1 MKPLAIVIP
10 WFGANLAGG
19 AEQQAFQI
27 ATRLASRGHAIEVLT
42 TCNLSFE
49 SDWGINHHAEGTTQE
64 FGLTIRRF
72 PVEPR
77 SVETFDRVNA
87 RLLSDDCRPLLRGV
101 NPVSSEDTE
110 VFIRENIKSN
120 ALLDY
125 LETNRESYHAF
136 IFLPYMFAPTTL
148 GLPLVADRAWLQPC
162 LHDEPQ
168 AYFPQTAELFRSAR
182 GLLFNSVGEFE
193 LALQLYGPGI
203 QTRSIIVGE
212 GIERSDYAAD
222 VVATVLPPGLRD
234 ARFILYLGRR
244 ERAKNVHL
252 LVEAFKRFKA
262 NQPTTVMQLVLAGT
276 GIESF
281 ASDPSIIEMGFV
293 AGELKAA
300 LLENCIA
307 LAQPS
312 SNESFSRVLME
323 AWAAGRPAAVNGE
336 CLATSTAVREA
347 RAGWTPST
355 LEQWT
360 DWFGQVDSSSVD
372 VLDELGQRGREY
384 ASINA
389 DWDRVIG
396 RYEDIIGLNVKL
408 EPRAKADR
416 HPRLKAIHQL
426 LPDFVYGDAISNQ
439 AAAIRDRLRRLGY
452 SSEIF
457 SKRRAERLA
466 SDAVLLEDRQPEPG
480 SALIYHYAIGSD
492 VTEIAASHA
501 GPRGLIYHNI
511 TPASYFA
518 PYRPGFSWMLEVGRI
533 SLKRLAQHFPV
544 CVGDSAYNAAEL
556 AAYGF
561 QSPRVLPIVID
572 PDRWNIQPAEQLL
585 RRLQDGRTNLIFT
598 GRVAPNKKQDR
609 LIESFSHYL
618 ELDPHARLIIVGEG
632 RSLDPY
638 FHYVVDKCR
647 ELKLEEHV
655 EFAGQIDDAE
665 LLAYYQ
671 TAHLYWS
678 ASEHEGFGAPLV
690 EAMWFDIP
698 VLALGETAVPETL
711 GNAGVLYDKDEPLS
725 KVAERAYELTHNES
739 RRRDVIEKQRARRRD
754 FTPEAVAP
762 RIGEL
767 CELLEE
773 AIELDSLKVREK

>member
-1 MKPLAIVIP
+1 MKPVAIVIP

-27 ATRLASRGHAIEVLT
+27 ATRLASRGHAIEVIT

-49 SDWGINHHAEGTTQE
+49 SDWGINHHDEGTTQE
-64 FGLTIRRF
+64 FSLTIRRF
-72 PVEPR
+72 SVEPR

-87 RLLSDDCRPLLRGV
+87 KLLSDDCRPLLRGV
-101 NPVSSEDTE
+101 NPVSSEEADI
-110 VFIRENIKSN
+110 FIRENIKSN

-125 LETNRESYHAF
+125 LENNRESYHSF

-148 GLPLVADRAWLQPC
+148 GLPLVSDRAWLQPC

-203 QTRSIIVGE
+203 HTRSIIVGE
-212 GIERSDYAAD
+212 GIERSDYEAN
-222 VVATVLPPGLRD
+222 VLTEALPLELRN

-252 LVEAFKRFKA
+252 LVEAFTRFRA
-262 NQPTTVMQLVLAGT
+262 HQPTTSLQLVLAGT
-276 GIESF
+276 GKESF
-281 ASDPSIIEMGFV
+281 ASQSIVEMGFV

-300 LLENCIA
+300 LLENCVA

-312 SNESFSRVLME
+312 ANESFSRVLME
-323 AWAAGRPAAVNGE
+323 AWAAGKPAAVNGE

-360 DWFGQVDSSSVD
+360 DWFEELDSSPVE
-372 VLDELGQRGREY
+372 VLNEMGQRGREY

-389 DWDRVIG
+389 DWDAVID
-396 RYEDIIGLNVKL
+396 RYEMIIGLNVKT
-408 EPRAKADR
+408 EPLAKVDH

-426 LPDFVYGDAISNQ
+426 LPDFVYADAISNQ
-439 AAAIRDRLRRLGY
+439 AQAIRDRLRRFGY
-452 SSEIF
+452 SSDIF
-457 SKRRAERLA
+457 CKRRAERL
-466 SDAVLLEDRQPEPG
+466 SSEAVLLEDRQPEPG
-480 SALIYHYAIGSD
+480 SAVIYHYAIGSD
-492 VTEIAASHA
+492 VTAIAATHA

-511 TPASYFA
+511 TPTSYFA

-533 SLKRLAQHFPV
+533 NLKRLAQHFPV
-544 CVGDSAYNAAEL
+544 CVGDSAYNASEL

-561 QSPRVLPIVID
+561 QSPRVLPIIID

-585 RRLQDGRTNLIFT
+585 SRLQDGRTNLLFT
-598 GRVAPNKKQDR
+598 GRVVPNKKQDQ
-609 LIESFSHYL
+609 LIEAFANYL
-618 ELDPHARLIIVGEG
+618 ELDPHARLIIAGEG

-638 FHYVVDKCR
+638 FHYVVDRCR

-698 VLALGETAVPETL
+698 VLALAETAVPETL
-711 GNAGVLYDKDEPLS
+711 GNAGVLYDKDEPLA

-739 RRRDVIEKQRARRRD
+739 LRRDVVEKQRLRRRD

-767 CELLEE
+767 CELLE
-773 AIELDSLKVREK
+773 AIELQTLKVRER